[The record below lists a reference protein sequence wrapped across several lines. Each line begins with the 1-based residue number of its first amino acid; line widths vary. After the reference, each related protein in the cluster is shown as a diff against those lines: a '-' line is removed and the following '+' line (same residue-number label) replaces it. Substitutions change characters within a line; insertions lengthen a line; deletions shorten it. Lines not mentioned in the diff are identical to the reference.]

1 MLFST
6 AVQHGAGGAMGIFN
20 SVFKPGMTDEQLV
33 KAVYAERGADGG
45 KKHFT
50 KSSANERVGVVNR
63 FGREQ
68 QDIMALLS
76 NPGSNVPSTDTAR
89 TALTPTPA
97 PSTTT
102 ASTTASSVVETQT
115 VRNTATGSGAPSAGG
130 VSSLNAVV
138 ASLEMLN
145 TQMGQL
151 IALNRES
158 VDLNANQLRGL
169 RAMSTDMF
177 MSS

>member
-1 MLFST
+1 
-6 AVQHGAGGAMGIFN
+6 
-20 SVFKPGMTDEQLV
+20 
-33 KAVYAERGADGG
+33 
-45 KKHFT
+45 
-50 KSSANERVGVVNR
+50 
-63 FGREQ
+63 
-68 QDIMALLS
+68 LLS

-97 PSTTT
+97 PSTTTT

-145 TQMGQL
+145 MQMGQL
-151 IALNRES
+151 IALNKES